1 MAKTV
6 KSWAFIAITL
16 IMLTSLMPSSNSSE
30 IDFKPITLEAAKA
43 MAAESGKLIFIDCYT
58 VWCGPCKW
66 MAANT
71 FKDPS
76 VAELFNDKFIN
87 LKVEMEKDADGKE
100 LSMKYEVR
108 AYPTLLVID
117 SKGKLVKK
125 TVGAQDANGL
135 ITFANS
141 ALN

>member
-108 AYPTLLVID
+108 AYPTLLIID